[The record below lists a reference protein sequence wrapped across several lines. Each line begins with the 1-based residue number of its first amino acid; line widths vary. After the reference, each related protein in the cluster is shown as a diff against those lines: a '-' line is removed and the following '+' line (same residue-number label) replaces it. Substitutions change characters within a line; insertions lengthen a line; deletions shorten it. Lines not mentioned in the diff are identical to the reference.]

1 MLRGFDTWKA
11 YAHNVRI
18 SSLLTE
24 RRLMARL
31 LFKLAQVPADEA
43 AEIRALLNEHQI
55 RYYETDAGFFRVGLD
70 AIWLADGD
78 QEEQARELIR
88 NYQAE
93 RLVRQQQNYAEL
105 VEAGQVPSVWQHF
118 CAQPIR
124 FIASAIAI
132 VFVAGLTLLPFVMLL
147 KAG

>member
-1 MLRGFDTWKA
+1 
-11 YAHNVRI
+11 
-18 SSLLTE
+18 
-24 RRLMARL
+24 MARL

-43 AEIRALLNEHQI
+43 ADIRALLDEHQI

-70 AIWLADGD
+70 AIWLSDGN

-88 NYQAE
+88 NYQTE
-93 RLVRQQQNYAEL
+93 RVVRQQQNYAEL

-147 KAG
+147 KAD